1 VRKKF
6 IFLSILVVLMSLP
19 LMVNADTRDCTEK
32 KIWQGLTVKLTD
44 QSNSSYTVGERVYVD
59 LEKFPM
65 PEDNVSGFIILR
77 STDGNDTIQ
86 AWLKDLLTPNS
97 TKSSYFVIP
106 ESAKVGTEYEIE
118 GYTIYFDTNEIA
130 SYGATV
136 DGEKVPIYKSYC
148 GTYVLD
154 QSKVVEGE
162 NSLMNVSQKI
172 TKIKI
177 AEGKEVRKAK
187 SQLKSIEVDK
197 DYSYLGGKVNYKV
210 SLTAPAK
217 QIMVTLYNE
226 KAKDKISGT
235 LEGYDKKS
243 TNFTGYVKVPG
254 YIATGDYVIS
264 SVHITDEDGEWI
276 QYLKNV
282 PDAGSPKYGV
292 LTSNIKVTVGESISD
307 ILGKTGFT
315 LSELT
320 FEKDKVPV
328 GDTLNVKTNYK
339 WDYSIKIRIKSVLVS
354 FADGSNNMFNAYLK
368 NGDKE
373 LVIPTTAKEGTYKVK
388 SVTIELESYMGET
401 NTIII
406 KEANADEAAKKIFSQ
421 TLTVE
426 KPEADVLYFN
436 NADLNDDVMFKLK
449 NSKQDAVIKVV
460 ATGHT
465 IVTADLFNIIK
476 ESPRQ
481 LIIESGDNQWV
492 FNGTDIVKSKDIDV
506 DMKFYSLEEAEVDKT
521 IADKVAKQSVVIDFP
536 ENGELPGT
544 VLMRI
549 KDTELSNVLKGNV
562 YYIYFIDETN
572 NKLSKVSMEVQKSSD
587 GYVEFYMNH
596 NSKYLILNEA
606 VKEEAIIGEDD
617 HTLKFN
623 NSDSKK
629 EETEAKKDNNSVL
642 YIALGAACIIIVG
655 LVCMLIGSK
664 RNKKVEA
671 PVETAPAEPTKE
683 PTPEPEP
690 TPEEP
695 KTETE
700 EEKKE

>member
-1 VRKKF
+1 MRKKF